1 MKRRAYL
8 ITAYTWNYKRVF
20 LNKNCA
26 NVFANI
32 IRLCKAEMSFK
43 VAGFSILDNHFHLL
57 AYPKDDYGP
66 QKIWEGIKK
75 MSERYLAATDT
86 AEHALWEDACHVE
99 PIKDQKG
106 LGLSLD
112 YIHYDP
118 VSHKLV
124 RRPGDHLFS
133 SFGSYLK
140 RGYYDSYWGTKR
152 PGYLGGVD
160 YEYGA
165 KQNPFIELLPNLS
178 RMYIKMRSELLT
190 PAY

>member
-1 MKRRAYL
+1 MKGGAYL

-26 NVFANI
+26 TLFANI
-32 IRLCKAEMSFK
+32 IRLCKADMSFK

-57 AYPKDDYGP
+57 AYPKDNYGP
-66 QKIWEGIKK
+66 QKIWEGLKK
-75 MSERYLAATDT
+75 MSERHFAAIG
-86 AEHALWEDACHVE
+86 APGHALWEDACHVE
-99 PIKDQKG
+99 SIRDQKD
-106 LGLSLD
+106 LELSLD
-112 YIHYDP
+112 YVHYDP

-124 RRPGDHLFS
+124 RRPGDHSFS

-140 RGYYDSYWGTKR
+140 RGHYDSCWGIKR

-165 KQNPFIELLPNLS
+165 KQNPFIKLLPS
-178 RMYIKMRSELLT
+178 FTRMYIKMRSELLT